1 MNSELD
7 YSLPPAIRRIS
18 AAFRWA
24 GWVSFWIQVVL
35 AVVSSLMLLS
45 ALGLIGARTAAG
57 GANAGTGVGV
67 LLALAGL
74 VAVYSSIY
82 WAFRYALLGRRLRS
96 RDASKRPSPKD
107 AIQVL
112 RIGIVISM
120 VGMLLTLFGGQAL
133 IGSLLLKALLQPQ
146 GGTVF
151 MPGNI
156 NQYVETFHPRIFIF
170 ILQANT
176 NTLLAHFVSLSAT
189 LWLLRTVNRA

>member
-156 NQYVETFHPRIFIF
+156 NQYVEAFDPGIFIF
-170 ILQANT
+170 IVQANT